1 MSVRCPIDLNNI
13 AIAKLKEE
21 KPNEAI
27 HLLRLAMMSIKNQFA
42 KRDTS
47 PRESSQEQVPSV
59 SCFDHRSHRRQQFP
73 FSSSGSS
80 FDFQGYYEQEQYEE
94 SPSCDSNDEDCEQI
108 TDLDGSIFTPFLHS
122 VAILSDAAL
131 HQSKDLDQSIL
142 SLYDRAFFIG
152 NDENADQDSV
162 SSVLVYNL
170 ALVNHLCGIEKNDQ
184 TYLTKAL
191 KLYHMSLTIGLQVDS
206 APLDADVLIMALYN
220 NIAHIHFHQFR
231 IAETRSAMGEMRS
244 LILES
249 EHTSPLLN
257 EDDYSLFYLNAIFSQ
272 GILNLNSAPAA

>member
-13 AIAKLKEE
+13 AIAKLKED

-42 KRDTS
+42 KCDTS
-47 PRESSQEQVPSV
+47 PRESGQQVPSV
-59 SCFDHRSHRRQQFP
+59 SCFDHRSDRGQLFP
-73 FSSSGSS
+73 FSSSGSA

-108 TDLDGSIFTPFLHS
+108 MDLDGSIFTPFLQS
-122 VAILSDAAL
+122 IAILSDAAL
-131 HQSKDLDQSIL
+131 HESKDLDQSIL
-142 SLYDRAFFIG
+142 SLYDRAFFID
-152 NDENADQDSV
+152 NDENAEQDSV

-170 ALVNHLCGIEKNDQ
+170 ALVNHLYGIERNNQ

-191 KLYHMSLTIGLQVDS
+191 KLYHVSLMIGLQIDS
-206 APLDADVLIMALYN
+206 ALLDADVLIMALYN

-231 IAETRSAMGEMRS
+231 IAETRSSMGEMS

-257 EDDYSLFYLNAIFSQ
+257 EDDYSLFYWNAIFSQ